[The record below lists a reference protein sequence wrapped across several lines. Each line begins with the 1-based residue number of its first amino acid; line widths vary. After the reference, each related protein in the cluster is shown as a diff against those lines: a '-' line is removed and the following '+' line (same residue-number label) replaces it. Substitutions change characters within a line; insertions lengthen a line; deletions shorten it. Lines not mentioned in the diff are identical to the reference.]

1 MGKGMAMNVDPR
13 IMREYMK
20 LQSMQGESSANN
32 RYGLIPTRDDSRF
45 SKLLESALQVQE
57 DAVSPVQAEALSARG
72 MAAQGGIT
80 MDELNSL
87 VAKAE
92 MGERYTTVQGGASA
106 AAGTSTVWKGKV
118 DAPHPAG
125 KMGKT
130 TPYDSIIREASR
142 ETGVEESL
150 IKAII
155 YRESSFN
162 PNTVSSAGAK
172 GLMQLMDF
180 TSKAEGVSNPF
191 DPRQNILAGTR
202 HLSHFLKTY
211 KGNLLVALAAYNAG
225 PTRVNRLG
233 IKTDHDLMA
242 NLYKLPKETQNY
254 IGRVM
259 DSKKYYETL

>member
-1 MGKGMAMNVDPR
+1 MNVDPR
-13 IMREYMK
+13 IIRGYLK
-20 LQSMQGESSANN
+20 LQTMQSETSVDN
-32 RYGLIPTRDDSRF
+32 RYGLIPTKDNTGFSRI
-45 SKLLESALQVQE
+45 LESALQNNE
-57 DAVSPVQAEALSARG
+57 DTDS
-72 MAAQGGIT
+72 AAQAYLLTGG
-80 MDELNSL
+80 MPSQGGSSMKELNAL
-87 VAKAE
+87 IAKAE
-92 MGERYTTVQGGASA
+92 SGLRYKPAQEKASA
-106 AAGTSTVWKGKV
+106 AIGTSTVWNGKV
-118 DAPHPAG
+118 DAPHPSGG

-191 DPRQNILAGTR
+191 DPKQNILAGTR
-202 HLSHFLKTY
+202 HLYHFLKTY
-211 KGNLLVALAAYNAG
+211 NGNLLVALAAYNAG

-233 IKTDHDLMA
+233 IKTDKDLMA
-242 NLYKLPKETQNY
+242 NLHKLPKETQNY

-259 DSKKYYETL
+259 DSKKYYETV